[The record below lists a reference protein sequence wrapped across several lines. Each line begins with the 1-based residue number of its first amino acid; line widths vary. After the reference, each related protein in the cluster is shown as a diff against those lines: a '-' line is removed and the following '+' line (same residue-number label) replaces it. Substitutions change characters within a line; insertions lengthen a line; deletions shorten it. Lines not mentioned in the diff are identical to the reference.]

1 MYKHGN
7 IDKINKVPKDL
18 LENYVKKKTKAKN
31 YGMIKML

>member
-18 LENYVKKKTKAKN
+18 LENYVKKKMKVKN
-31 YGMIKML
+31 YGMIKVL